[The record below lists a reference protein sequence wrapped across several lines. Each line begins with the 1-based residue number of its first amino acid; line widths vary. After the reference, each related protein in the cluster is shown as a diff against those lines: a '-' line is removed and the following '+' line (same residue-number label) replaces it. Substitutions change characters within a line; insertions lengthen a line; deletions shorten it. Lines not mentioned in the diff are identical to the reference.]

1 VRASKRIGI
10 ENMVSMY
17 QGCLAIVL
25 ARSGKLG
32 EAEEC
37 IRQALESKGIP
48 RTVGVNSIYFAQILL
63 MRKRCHEA
71 LEESE
76 RATRLLAE
84 FPSYRAMACGVSVQA
99 LLECGRTQDALSG
112 ARVGMRIMDD
122 LGGLEEGGS
131 LVRLAYA
138 EALHAVG
145 DTDGARVAI
154 AEAREHLLA
163 QASKLRDPARR
174 KSFLEGVME
183 HRRILDLARQWS

>member
-1 VRASKRIGI
+1 
-10 ENMVSMY
+10 
-17 QGCLAIVL
+17 
-25 ARSGKLG
+25 
-32 EAEEC
+32 
-37 IRQALESKGIP
+37 
-48 RTVGVNSIYFAQILL
+48 
-63 MRKRCHEA
+63 MRERCHEA

-99 LLECGRTQDALSG
+99 LLECGRTNDALSG
-112 ARVGMRIMDD
+112 ARVAMRIMDD

-145 DTDGARVAI
+145 DTDAARVAI
-154 AEAREHLLA
+154 AEAREHLLE
-163 QASKLRDPARR
+163 QAGKLRDPARR

-183 HRRILDLARQWS
+183 NRRILDLARQWS